1 MTFLILALAY
11 KANLPV
17 VATSS
22 VCANVKI
29 LWVYESRPHAHTA
42 ATCALQGPH
51 KINGP
56 SASLNNVHPAD
67 HGKLKMKMACSPS
80 IMSRDSMFGNYIIYI
95 VLLSIYCYIWWLVV
109 LPRWDLVR
117 DYLACPFALA
127 FHKHCIAA
135 DAAVYYASR

>member
-17 VATSS
+17 VATSP

-56 SASLNNVHPAD
+56 SASLNNVRPAD

-80 IMSRDSMFGNYIIYI
+80 IMSRDSMFGNYYI
-95 VLLSIYCYIWWLVV
+95 LYYYILLYLVV
-109 LPRWDLVR
+109 GGSSSVG
-117 DYLACPFALA
+117 
-127 FHKHCIAA
+127 
-135 DAAVYYASR
+135 SS